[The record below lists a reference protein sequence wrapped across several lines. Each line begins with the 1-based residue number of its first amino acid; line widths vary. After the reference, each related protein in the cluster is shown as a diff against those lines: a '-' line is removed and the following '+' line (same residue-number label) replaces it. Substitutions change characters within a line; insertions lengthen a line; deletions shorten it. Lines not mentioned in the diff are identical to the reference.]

1 MRKKYKVFAVQ
12 DGPWWSLHIPGIEG
26 ALGGEINT
34 QARRI
39 NRIESM
45 ARDAISLM
53 LEAPADSFDIDIHF
67 EMTDE
72 MRAVLNEINEAKA
85 SALQAQ
91 SLLAQRT
98 RSAVR
103 YLQAHGLST
112 RDSGT
117 LIGLSAQR
125 VSQLLSE

>member
-1 MRKKYKVFAVQ
+1 
-12 DGPWWSLHIPGIEG
+12 
-26 ALGGEINT
+26 
-34 QARRI
+34 
-39 NRIESM
+39 M
-45 ARDAISLM
+45 ARDAISLL
-53 LEAPADSFDIDIHF
+53 LEVPADSFDIDIHF

-72 MRAVLNEINEAKA
+72 MREVLNEINEAKA

-103 YLQAHGLST
+103 YLQAHGFST

-125 VSQLLSE
+125 VSQLLAE